1 MQLSVDNRKIELDDK
16 ILIVLRCRMLSDIEV
31 AIQMLEF
38 VRLVDV
44 VVMLEHRECEALAE
58 SARAYVEKELV
69 GSFYFFDVG
78 CLVHIIAVIV
88 DDCLEVHH
96 AVRYAFRVFADVA
109 R

>member
-44 VVMLEHRECEALAE
+44 VVMLGLILSGAVYCEGVCRKRTCWLFLFFRCRVSCPHNSSHR
-58 SARAYVEKELV
+58 R
-69 GSFYFFDVG
+69 
-78 CLVHIIAVIV
+78 
-88 DDCLEVHH
+88 
-96 AVRYAFRVFADVA
+96 
-109 R
+109 